1 MELAACMEEANL
13 RIELEWTPR
22 ESNQEAD
29 ALSNQDSVGFT
40 EELRVP
46 LSLENEK
53 WIVLQE
59 MLAQGEIFEKEKKE
73 VREQAQAAGHAPFH
87 ILKSQQTKLK
97 EREPW

>member
-1 MELAACMEEANL
+1 MERANL

-22 ESNQEAD
+22 EANQEAD
-29 ALSNQDSVGFT
+29 ALSNQDSTGFT

-46 LSLENEK
+46 LSLEKEK

-59 MLAQGEIFEKEKKE
+59 MLAHGELFEKEKKE
-73 VREQAQAAGHAPFH
+73 VREQARATANTRAPFR
-87 ILKSQQTKLK
+87 KRKQAKLK